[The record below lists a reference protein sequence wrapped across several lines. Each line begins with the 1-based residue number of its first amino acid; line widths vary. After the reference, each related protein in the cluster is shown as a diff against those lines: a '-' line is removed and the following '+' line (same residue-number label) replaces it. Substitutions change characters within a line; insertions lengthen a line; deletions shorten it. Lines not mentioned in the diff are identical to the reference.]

1 MAVIELTVTEDRL
14 GDELIETLVPA
25 RSGFDLSEGAYTI
38 QDVSLYLRATTPA
51 EHMKPVDWAQSSR
64 RPYPKATSQAIAA
77 WIRRSVDVEAVELGG
92 RRRAL
97 HFHDLIRM
105 RMIALLRSR
114 GISFKAIRES
124 ELFAQDLTG
133 SRNPFATEDL
143 WHSDSDIFLSFRERI
158 ISTAEQQGQY
168 AMDLLE
174 PYLKR
179 VDHHPGLTFGGDG
192 LASLWRPHHSV
203 ALDPH
208 IGFGAPC
215 IEHTRIQTE
224 VLWSLR
230 NAGESLEAL
239 ADVYEIAP
247 DKVNAAIEWERRLVN
262 AA

>member
-1 MAVIELTVTEDRL
+1 MAVVELTVAKDRL
-14 GDELIETLVPA
+14 TGGLIETLVPA

-51 EHMKPVDWAQSSR
+51 ENMKPVDWAQSSE
-64 RPYPKATSQAIAA
+64 RPYPSATSRAIAA
-77 WIRRSVDVEAVELGG
+77 WIRRSVDVEAVTLGSQ
-92 RRRAL
+92 RRAL

-105 RMIALLRSR
+105 RMISLLRSR

-124 ELFAQDLTG
+124 EQYARDLTG
-133 SRNPFATEDL
+133 SRNPFATQAL
-143 WHSDSDIFLSFRERI
+143 WHSDSDIFINFRECI
-158 ISTAEQQGQY
+158 ISTAELQGQY
-168 AMDLLE
+168 AMELLE

-179 VDHHPGLTFGGDG
+179 VDHYPGLKFDGEG
-192 LASLWRPHHSV
+192 LANLWRPHHSV
-203 ALDPH
+203 ALNPQ

-230 NAGESLEAL
+230 NAGESVESL

-247 DKVNAAIEWERRLVN
+247 EKVNAAIEWERRLVN

>member
-1 MAVIELTVTEDRL
+1 MAVVELTVARDSLT
-14 GDELIETLVPA
+14 GGLIETLVPA

-51 EHMKPVDWAQSSR
+51 ENMEPVEWAQSSE
-64 RPYPKATSQAIAA
+64 RPYPNATTRAIAA
-77 WIRRSVDVEAVELGG
+77 WIRRSVDVEVVTLGSHW
-92 RRRAL
+92 RAL

-105 RMIALLRSR
+105 RMISLLRSR

-124 ELFAQDLTG
+124 EQFARDLTG

-143 WHSDSDIFLSFRERI
+143 WHSDSDIFLNFRDRI
-158 ISTAEQQGQY
+158 ISTAERQGQY

-174 PYLKR
+174 PYLQR
-179 VDHHPGLTFGGDG
+179 VKHHPGLTFDDDG
-192 LASLWRPHHSV
+192 LASLWRPHNSV
-203 ALDPH
+203 ALNPQ

-215 IEHTRIQTE
+215 IENTRIQTE

-230 NAGESLEAL
+230 NSGESLESL
-239 ADVYEIAP
+239 AEVYEIAP
-247 DKVNAAIEWERRLVN
+247 EEVNAAIEWEHRLAN